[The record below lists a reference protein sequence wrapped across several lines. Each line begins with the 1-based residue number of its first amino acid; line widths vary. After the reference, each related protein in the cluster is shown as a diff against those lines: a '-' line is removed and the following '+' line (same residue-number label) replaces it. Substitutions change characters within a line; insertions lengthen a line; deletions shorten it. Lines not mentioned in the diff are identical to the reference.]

1 MSFSEAEVLRV
12 LARVFANNSPDVR
25 VGIGDDAAVVRVQ
38 PGELVITT
46 DMAVE
51 GIHFKRSWSSAHDI
65 GRRIIAANL
74 ADLIAMG
81 ATPAHLVAAVSLT
94 GDESLEWIEA
104 LAVGMREEA
113 AKVGASIVGGD
124 LVRSDVITL
133 AITAVGY
140 TSAPILRS
148 GAQVGDSIYLSGIP
162 GFSAAG
168 HAALILGKS
177 EKKFERAIRAF
188 QAPDVD
194 YEKGKLFWS
203 ANSLCDI
210 SDGLLTQAEQLADAS
225 GVKFLC
231 NLDQISSDADFQLL
245 DLLAKDCGI
254 SVWQWIVAGG
264 EDHLFLATGN
274 DLPGLKVGTVIDGS
288 GVEFVGLT
296 ELPKKFEHF

>member
-94 GDESLEWIEA
+94 GDESLAWIEA
-104 LAVGMREEA
+104 LAVGMQEEA

-210 SDGLLTQAEQLADAS
+210 SDGLLTQAEQMADAS
-225 GVKFLC
+225 GVKFQC
-231 NLDQISSDADFQLL
+231 NLDQISSDPDFQLL

-274 DLPGLKVGTVIDGS
+274 DLPGLKVGTVVAGS